1 MNEVQD
7 SIIESI
13 IFTMSECEKAKKAQN
28 VHRKTNDHLDLII
41 SSTNY
46 YIRVNL
52 WLLQSGKDTNGG
64 EIFV

>member
-13 IFTMSECEKAKKAQN
+13 IFAMSEREKAKKAHY

-46 YIRVNL
+46 YIRANL
-52 WLLQSGKDTNGG
+52 WLLQSGKDTLGG
-64 EIFV
+64 EIYV